1 MIFSHGIILNMLI
14 ATILTL
20 ILYIRTVGEIVPG
33 NRIILWLIRWI
44 HLNTL
49 LFLIIYVF
57 LFDVTY
63 DYIYLGFVL
72 IMFISWAFFKTECIF
87 SYIEKKQ
94 LDSEYLLGS
103 NVRSQPY
110 IDKLVGDKYKD
121 GVWTFLG
128 VYSHIIF
135 AFIVY
140 RNAEI
145 YIKNEV
151 AKTGIYVVLAAIIV
165 NNLYYVYKHRYYDVY
180 MT

>member
-1 MIFSHGIILNMLI
+1 MIFRHGIIINMLL
-14 ATILTL
+14 ASILTL
-20 ILYIRTVGEIVPG
+20 ILYMKTRGEIVEG
-33 NRIILWLIRWI
+33 SRIILWLIRWL
-44 HLNTL
+44 HFNTL

-57 LFDVTY
+57 IFDMKY
-63 DYIYLGFVL
+63 DYIYLGFVFV
-72 IMFISWAFFKTECIF
+72 MFSSWLFFRSECIF

-94 LDSEYLLGS
+94 FDSEYVLGS
-103 NVRSQPY
+103 NVRSQYY

-121 GVWTFLG
+121 AVWAFMG

-140 RNAEI
+140 RNAEM
-145 YIKNEV
+145 YIKNENT
-151 AKTGIYVVLAAIIV
+151 KMCIYIVLAAILV

>member
-1 MIFSHGIILNMLI
+1 MMFSHGIIINILI

-20 ILYIRTVGEIVPG
+20 ILYLRTRGEIVPG
-33 NRIILWLIRWI
+33 NHIILWLTRWL

-57 LFDVTY
+57 IFDMKY
-63 DYIYLGFVL
+63 DYIYLGFVF
-72 IMFISWAFFKTECIF
+72 IMFISWAFFKSECIF
-87 SYIEKKQ
+87 TYIEKKQ
-94 LDSEYLLGS
+94 LDREYVLGS

-121 GVWTFLG
+121 AIWTFLG

-140 RNAEI
+140 RNAEM
-145 YIKNEV
+145 YIKNENT
-151 AKTGIYVVLAAIIV
+151 KLCIYVVLATILV